1 MADGEEGVERAAARE
16 AEYVIAKAVRDGG
29 VRDAEQPALGAA
41 DRAGADAARSSVGTA
56 EERALGRGWSRR
68 TADNGLGTVY
78 QRPGATG
85 NADML
90 RVMGPTQR
98 YPHGY
103 VRFHNEHGQP
113 VGLDGTPGS
122 RAHTHIPRNPDG
134 SYPTPEGW

>member
-1 MADGEEGVERAAARE
+1 MAGGEEGVERAAARE
-16 AEYVIAKAVRDGG
+16 AEYIIAKAVRDGG
-29 VRDAEQPALGAA
+29 VRDAEQPALDAE
-41 DRAGADAARSSVGTA
+41 RAADAARSRGSTA
-56 EERALGRGWSRR
+56 EERALARGWSQR

-103 VRFHNEHGQP
+103 VRFHNEYGQP
-113 VGLDGTPGS
+113 IGLDGKPGS
-122 RAHTHIPRNPDG
+122 RADTHIPRNPDG
-134 SYPTPEGW
+134 TYPTPEGW